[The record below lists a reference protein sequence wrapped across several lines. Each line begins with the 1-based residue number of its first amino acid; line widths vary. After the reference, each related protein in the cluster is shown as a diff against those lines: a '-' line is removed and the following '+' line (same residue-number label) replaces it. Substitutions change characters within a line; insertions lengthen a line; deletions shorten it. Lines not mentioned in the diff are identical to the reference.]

1 MKIFDGIHKYIL
13 IEFVIWFFILCVV
26 VAGIKIHHY
35 HKEKD
40 LVTYQI
46 FMPDVD
52 GLIVG
57 SPVKFMGVPVGYI
70 EKIKIVSNDVYL
82 KIVITVEDVELPKG
96 SIATVE
102 FNGMGGSKSLEI
114 YPPTDE
120 SIAENKLIVVQS
132 PKRLHDSLG
141 LLNDMFDKIGSI
153 STKLSFF
160 AKETGAVEMG
170 KGINVVEIQS
180 NMGLLDKWLK
190 EFSNL
195 KKEGVKYEQRES
207 QNNK

>member
-1 MKIFDGIHKYIL
+1 MAKKYELLYNWLMKIFDGIHKYIL

-70 EKIKIVSNDVYL
+70 EKIKIVSNAFC
-82 KIVITVEDVELPKG
+82 
-96 SIATVE
+96 IA
-102 FNGMGGSKSLEI
+102 
-114 YPPTDE
+114 
-120 SIAENKLIVVQS
+120 
-132 PKRLHDSLG
+132 
-141 LLNDMFDKIGSI
+141 
-153 STKLSFF
+153 
-160 AKETGAVEMG
+160 
-170 KGINVVEIQS
+170 
-180 NMGLLDKWLK
+180 
-190 EFSNL
+190 
-195 KKEGVKYEQRES
+195 
-207 QNNK
+207 